1 MTDLRYCTVCL
12 EKQQLINRLTVENE
26 KLKAQLRSQ
35 ERSAR
40 EGAFGASTPS
50 SKIPIKPN
58 TLSERQARCGGL
70 KPGHAGHGRTA
81 LSEETAD
88 RMERVALSQ
97 ETCPDCGVKLLSA
110 GPVRRTVTDLRVQ
123 RVEKVLLHLER
134 KRCPQCKRRWTAR
147 APGVLPKGLY
157 TNALLAQMCEQHY
170 LHGIPLGVIERQ
182 TGLAHGAL
190 LPALRQV
197 AVRLEGAAESLVAE
211 YRKAPVK
218 HADET
223 ERGAQALP
231 GWRTDGQNGYVWLF
245 ATPQLSLFRFRS
257 TRSAVVPAEVLGKEP
272 LPGVL
277 VVDRYHAYNH
287 APVAIEYCYAH
298 LKRDT
303 EGIEKEFPDEPE
315 VAAFVAS
322 LVPALCEAMTL
333 RTLGLPR
340 KEFLRRAGRIKRRII
355 AVTSR
360 QARHLA
366 IQKIQN
372 VFRKHKNR
380 LYHWTRDPSIPA
392 ENNLA
397 ERDLRPLVI
406 ARKVSF
412 GSQSQAGARTRETLM
427 SILHTLKKR
436 HASPACGIQSA
447 LDRLA
452 ENPSL
457 DPYGLLFAATKPKRS
472 APPRN

>member
-1 MTDLRYCTVCL
+1 MSDLRYCKACF
-12 EKQQLINRLTVENE
+12 EKQQRINRLVEENE
-26 KLKAQLRSQ
+26 KLKARLRAQ

-50 SKIPIKPN
+50 SKVPIKPN
-58 TLSERQARCGGL
+58 TLDERQARRGGQ
-70 KPGHAGHGRTA
+70 KPGHAGHGRAA
-81 LSEETAD
+81 LSEEAAD
-88 RMERVALSQ
+88 RSERVALSLD
-97 ETCPDCGVKLLSA
+97 TCPDCGVKLVSA
-110 GPVRRTVTDLRVQ
+110 GLARRTLVDLRVQ
-123 RVEKVLLHLER
+123 RVEKVLLRLER
-134 KRCPQCKRRWTAR
+134 KRCPKCRRRWTAR

-157 TNALLAQMCEQHY
+157 SNALVAHLCEQHY

-190 LPALRQV
+190 LPALRQ
-197 AVRLEGAAESLVAE
+197 AAARLEGATEALVAE

-223 ERGAQALP
+223 
-231 GWRTDGQNGYVWLF
+231 GWRTDGQNGYAWLF
-245 ATPQLSLFRFRS
+245 ATPTLSLFRFRS
-257 TRSAVVPAEVLGKEP
+257 TRSAVVPAEVFGKKP

-287 APVAIEYCYAH
+287 APVALEYCYAH

-303 EGIEKEFPDEPE
+303 EAIQKEFPGDPE
-315 VAAFVAS
+315 VDAFVES

-333 RTLGLPR
+333 RTLGLSR
-340 KEFLRRAGRIKRRII
+340 KEFLRRAARAKRRIV
-355 AVTSR
+355 AVVH
-360 QARHLA
+360 RHANHPA

-372 VFRKHKNR
+372 IFRKHKDR
-380 LYHWTRDPSIPA
+380 LYHWARNPSIPA

-397 ERDLRPLVI
+397 ERDLRPLVV

-427 SILHTLKKR
+427 SILHSLKKR
-436 HASPACGIQSA
+436 GARPADALQFA

-452 ENPSL
+452 ENPDL
-457 DPYGLLFAATKPKRS
+457 DPYPLLFHPTKTNTPRS
-472 APPRN
+472 PS